1 MTTTLKLLSCK
12 SKGIPRESVRAKS
25 MREMSLLGSVEY
37 RCGRNKDS
45 LWKSPGAVLPREILA
60 TVPRVLGMGPM
71 VSRKPARVSEAK
83 YALLTVC
90 G

>member
-1 MTTTLKLLSCK
+1 MDTKCPVCAQIIRWSVEKVTTKLKLLSCK

-45 LWKSPGAVLPREILA
+45 L
-60 TVPRVLGMGPM
+60 
-71 VSRKPARVSEAK
+71 
-83 YALLTVC
+83 
-90 G
+90 